1 MEKGPGAELG
11 PKPSIDVLITGRSGT
26 SKSILINGIFGR
38 EVIQERHGVV
48 STARSSSLEFYNS
61 TIDGIQVNV
70 WVSSQL
76 QDSSATDEQQ
86 YLEDLKAQCS
96 NVDLVL
102 YCVKMTE
109 TRFTPGNPDDVAI
122 TKISQALGNRV
133 WEKTIFVLTYANL
146 AAETTFG
153 SQEFNSTATE
163 TFKASILQWK
173 DVLETTV
180 SRATAM
186 PKYSLNLKVVPAGH
200 YRVTHLPD
208 RKFWLS
214 SFWYECSGTLGDS
227 PAGKT
232 FHAVNSSRFK
242 SPANISRSD
251 FKGDIMNQPLVM
263 GDIIIQPLGRIG
275 ESVSMNMKD
284 VPKVVKYAGCVGC
297 IGFIIGY
304 LTGDFYVALKLAV
317 VGIIICGVL
326 SYL

>member
-1 MEKGPGAELG
+1 MAHNFYDMEKGPGAELG
-11 PKPSIDVLITGRSGT
+11 PKPSINVLITGRSGT

-133 WEKTIFVLTYANL
+133 WEKAIFVLTYANL
-146 AAETTFG
+146 AAET
-153 SQEFNSTATE
+153 
-163 TFKASILQWK
+163 
-173 DVLETTV
+173 
-180 SRATAM
+180 
-186 PKYSLNLKVVPAGH
+186 
-200 YRVTHLPD
+200 
-208 RKFWLS
+208 
-214 SFWYECSGTLGDS
+214 
-227 PAGKT
+227 
-232 FHAVNSSRFK
+232 SSRSLQSH
-242 SPANISRSD
+242 SPSR
-251 FKGDIMNQPLVM
+251 QEV
-263 GDIIIQPLGRIG
+263 
-275 ESVSMNMKD
+275 
-284 VPKVVKYAGCVGC
+284 
-297 IGFIIGY
+297 
-304 LTGDFYVALKLAV
+304 LAV
-317 VGIIICGVL
+317 FFLVRMFQHSGRQSCRQDIPCCQQLQV
-326 SYL
+326 